1 MRFSRGLFKNHL
13 IRFQMKDKTK
23 IKIEDLGYNEFF
35 ESNRKKL
42 GLSVF
47 SVARVTSEYKES
59 YRVKNQSGEYLAK
72 ITGKLDEAQ
81 YSNFI
86 TLKKEAEFYEMDKL
100 ERREKD
106 RQFGKFIKK
115 AKKELK
121 DIGHK
126 N

>member
-1 MRFSRGLFKNHL
+1 
-13 IRFQMKDKTK
+13 MKDKTK